1 MCLTPGVT
9 ILASTTERQLVLSY
23 QWTVG
28 APVWS
33 AKASIYLWITLV
45 LFTAVY
51 MHLISPSL
59 ESDAI
64 AD

>member
-23 QWTVG
+23 QCTVG

-33 AKASIYLWITLV
+33 AKASIYLWIYLV
-45 LFTAVY
+45 LFTALY
-51 MHLISPSL
+51 MNLIYPPV